1 MSDAHR
7 HEHGHAHGH
16 GHGHAHVVGGGD
28 ARGALKVTL
37 ALNAAFLVVEVA
49 LGLWSGSLALLAD
62 AAHMVSDV
70 GAIALAWGAAELALR
85 PASPDRSYGWRRAE
99 TLGAFINGIAL
110 IFAAGFITK
119 EAVER
124 LLAGAVDVLPG
135 PVIAAGVVGLI
146 INLGSA
152 WALSRADGD
161 NLNVRG
167 ALAHMLA
174 DALGSAGAIA
184 AGVAVWAGYPGAD
197 PIISLFIVLIVLRST
212 WHLLAEAS
220 AVLLQFAPPGVTAE
234 EITAS
239 VQDVPGLEAIHDLHV
254 WTLDGRNVVLSAHLV
269 AAPGANAAQVRRAVE
284 ARLAARYGA
293 VHTTLQ
299 VEGGED
305 ACATTTCPLS
315 ARR

>member
-1 MSDAHR
+1 M
-7 HEHGHAHGH
+7 
-16 GHGHAHVVGGGD
+16 GGGD
-28 ARGALKVTL
+28 ARGALKITL

-119 EAVER
+119 EAIER
-124 LLAGAVDVLPG
+124 LAVGAVDVLPG
-135 PVIAAGVVGLI
+135 PVIAAGIVGLI

-161 NLNVRG
+161 NLNIRG

-184 AGVAVWAGYPGAD
+184 SGVAVWWGYPGAD
-197 PIISLFIVLIVLRST
+197 PLISLFIVVIVLRST
-212 WHLLAEAS
+212 WHLLGEAS
-220 AVLLQFAPPGVTAE
+220 AVLLQFAPPGVSADEVKLTLH
-234 EITAS
+234 
-239 VQDVPGLEAIHDLHV
+239 DVPGLETVHDLHV
-254 WTLDGRNVVLSAHLV
+254 WTLDGRTVVLSAHLV
-269 AAPGANAAQVRRAVE
+269 AAPEANAAAVRRAVE

-293 VHTTLQ
+293 VHSTLQ
-299 VEGGED
+299 MEGGDD
-305 ACATTTCPLS
+305 ACAAPYCPLTAS
-315 ARR
+315 RRG